1 MTVPLVLFSIA
12 AVVLGIMPGRLMDII
27 ANISGMIF

>member
-12 AVVLGIMPGRLMDII
+12 EMTLSLVIKTLLWYSNEV
-27 ANISGMIF
+27 